1 MNYGDH
7 ILYDL
12 AVKAGATYGDHLVKV
27 SVEYH
32 EASTLDAWGME
43 IWTRFEVS
51 AAEGGTRLHFLP
63 GHPSTLMS
71 NALHESITTP
81 VEW

>member
-1 MNYGDH
+1 MHYGDH

-12 AVKAGATYGDHLVKV
+12 AVEAGASYGDHLVKV

-43 IWTRFEVS
+43 IWTRFETC
-51 AAEGGTRLHFLP
+51 AADGSTEVRFLP
-63 GHPSTLMS
+63 GHPATLMS

>member
-12 AVKAGATYGDHLVKV
+12 AVKAGAAYGDHLVKV

-32 EASTLDAWGME
+32 EASTLDVWGME
-43 IWTRFEVS
+43 VWTRFEVS
-51 AAEGGTRLHFLP
+51 TMDGGTEAYFLP
-63 GHPSTLMS
+63 GHPATLMS
-71 NALHESITTP
+71 KALHESITIP
-81 VEW
+81 AEW